1 MADEGGSDINW
12 KELSVDKSIDV
23 ILVPLGLFAALW
35 MQKWVDDRKE
45 KEDYKELLGN
55 FVAEIDTN
63 RAKAKAIEDDLGP
76 ITDIESEKVLGP
88 LQSRFTEF
96 TTSASDAVK
105 VLGCLDLMIDQALGG
120 AANKPSGPQQEAPP
134 QPADG
139 AEEGDGEE
147 AEAPPAAAPAD
158 PAAPAAAPADPAA
171 APAPAAA
178 PVVDPAAAQPAAA
191 PAAAPAADPAAA
203 PAVATGGEKELAEC
217 TAFLEEVGKKPD
229 TKFVPIDL
237 APLYRYEV
245 WQTYLAS
252 GIKLFKDKEAKALGL
267 KLGEVYSAAR
277 EVEKRVEDIEKVFND
292 SFMDAKGKIDSL
304 GAEMEDLLGDF
315 DDPEEIR
322 EAQPRLNEMAE
333 EILESKYDIINVE
346 SVIHMKTERLKEYVG
361 DMNKKFD
368 ALKAELEKE
377 QKR

>member
-45 KEDYKELLGN
+45 KADYKELLGN
-55 FVAEIDTN
+55 FVTEIDTN
-63 RAKAKAIEDDLGP
+63 RTKAKAIEDDLGP
-76 ITDIESEKVLGP
+76 ITDLDEEKVLGP
-88 LQSRFTEF
+88 LQSRFTDF
-96 TTSASDAVK
+96 TTSANDAVK
-105 VLGCLDLMIDQALGG
+105 VLGCLDIMIEHALAG
-120 AANKPSGPQQEAPP
+120 AATKPSGPQQEAPP
-134 QPADG
+134 QPAVAGDEG
-139 AEEGDGEE
+139 EDDEE
-147 AEAPPAAAPAD
+147 EAPPAAAPTD
-158 PAAPAAAPADPAA
+158 PAAAAAPPAAPADPAA
-171 APAPAAA
+171 APAPGAAPAVDPAAAAPAAA
-178 PVVDPAAAQPAAA
+178 PVVDPAAA
-191 PAAAPAADPAAA
+191 
-203 PAVATGGEKELAEC
+203 PAVASGGEKELAEC
-217 TAFLEEVGKKPD
+217 TAFLDELGKKPD

-252 GIKLFKDKEAKALGL
+252 GIKVFKDKEAKVLGL

-315 DDPEEIR
+315 DDPDDLR

-333 EILESKYDIINVE
+333 EILASKYDIINIE

-368 ALKAELEKE
+368 ALKAELDKE

>member
-1 MADEGGSDINW
+1 MADEGGSGINW
-12 KELSVDKSIDV
+12 KELSADKSVDV

-35 MQKWVDDRKE
+35 MQRWVDGVKE
-45 KEDYKELLGN
+45 KEEYKELLGN

-63 RAKAKAIEDDLGP
+63 RTKAKAIEDDLGP
-76 ITDIESEKVLGP
+76 TTDVEEDKVLGP

-96 TTSASDAVK
+96 STSATDAVK
-105 VLGCLDLMIDQALGG
+105 VIGCLDLMIDNALGG

-134 QPADG
+134 QPTA
-139 AEEGDGEE
+139 EGDEGEGE
-147 AEAPPAAAPAD
+147 GGEAPPAAAPAD
-158 PAAPAAAPADPAA
+158 PAAAAPAAAQEVAPTA

-178 PVVDPAAAQPAAA
+178 PGTEPAAA
-191 PAAAPAADPAAA
+191 PPTAAPEAAA
-203 PAVATGGEKELAEC
+203 PAVATGGEKELADC
-217 TAFLEEVGKKPD
+217 TAFLEEIEKKPD

-252 GIKLFKDKEAKALGL
+252 GIKLFKDKEAKVLGL

-277 EVEKRVEDIEKVFND
+277 EVEKRVEDIENMFND

-304 GAEMEDLLGDF
+304 SAEMEDLLGDF
-315 DDPEEIR
+315 DDPDELR

-333 EILESKYDIINVE
+333 EIMESKYDIINIE

-368 ALKAELEKE
+368 TLKAELEKE